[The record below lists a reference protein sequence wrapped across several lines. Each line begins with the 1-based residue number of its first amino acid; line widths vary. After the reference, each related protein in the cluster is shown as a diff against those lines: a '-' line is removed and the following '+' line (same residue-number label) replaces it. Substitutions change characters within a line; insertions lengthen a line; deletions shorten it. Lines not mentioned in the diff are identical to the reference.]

1 MKILPITVSLFLL
14 ITSSLFAQNMGNDQ
28 QIESNYISS
37 KTTPIFKGYKDT
49 NGSIYMNEEFQM
61 GSIIMNGKVVANNV
75 ALRYNVLDEEIEL
88 TKGLNSGIT
97 VANVIKKDANIHVS
111 IANETLV
118 FLPSPNKNMRDGY
131 FNVLRE
137 GKNISLYKKL
147 SKDYREGKVS
157 VNSIARSVPATFKEQ
172 ETLYVKIKDGSLM
185 ELSNSKSKRKRLFI
199 DKEEAMKNHIDN
211 ENLNLRKDDDLIS
224 AIDFYNTL

>member
-1 MKILPITVSLFLL
+1 
-14 ITSSLFAQNMGNDQ
+14 MGNDQ